1 MRNPYEVLGVSQNA
15 SIEDIKKAYREL
27 VKKYHPDKYQDNP
40 LRELAEEKLREIN
53 EAYEYLLKNHGGGN
67 AYSSGNYSYYN
78 EHSPFQTVRD
88 YIMRN
93 DFYNAERE
101 LNRINT
107 RNDEW
112 YYLMGIIYV
121 NRGNY
126 AQGYNYIKMAYD
138 MNPLNEEY
146 RDALNR
152 LNNSYRTYN
161 TQYYNA
167 PRNTSD
173 DCCQICTCLYCTDCL
188 CECCGG
194 DFLSCC

>member
-1 MRNPYEVLGVSQNA
+1 MRENA
-15 SIEDIKKAYREL
+15 SLEEIKRAYREQ

-53 EAYEYLLKNHGGGN
+53 EAYEYLLKNHGQGT
-67 AYSSGNYSYYN
+67 YSSGSYSYGGYS
-78 EHSPFQTVRD
+78 EFQTVRD

-93 DFYNAERE
+93 DFYAAERE
-101 LNRINT
+101 LNKINN

-112 YYLMGIIYV
+112 FYLMGIIYV

-126 AQGYNYIKMAYD
+126 SQGYSYIKRAAE
-138 MNPLNEEY
+138 MNPYNEEY

-152 LNNSYRTYN
+152 LNNSYRNYN

-167 PRNTSD
+167 PRRDND
-173 DCCQICTCLYCTDCL
+173 DCCQICAWLYCTDCL

-194 DFLSCC
+194 DFISCC